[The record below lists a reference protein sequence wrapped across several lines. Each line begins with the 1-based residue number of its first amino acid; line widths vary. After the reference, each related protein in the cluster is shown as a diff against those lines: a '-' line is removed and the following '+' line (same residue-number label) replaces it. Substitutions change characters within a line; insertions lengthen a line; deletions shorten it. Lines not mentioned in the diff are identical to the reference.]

1 MLRFDMSMNVD
12 NIMPLALLEEKV
24 DRCYQSME
32 DYYNYNGGLG
42 IRILKTTWKSMILI
56 LILFLKI
63 WQINFILF
71 CKFYRGVNLFDTSF
85 LL

>member
-1 MLRFDMSMNVD
+1 MLHFDMSMDIN

-42 IRILKTTWKSMILI
+42 IRIFKDYLEEYDIDIDSLPKDMADKLYT
-56 LILFLKI
+56 FL
-63 WQINFILF
+63 
-71 CKFYRGVNLFDTSF
+71 
-85 LL
+85 